1 MELDALD
8 RAAADAF
15 AGLVVRKDLV
25 RQFRGQFP
33 IPTYVVEFMLGRY
46 CATTDEE
53 EIAEGLELVRRQ
65 LSSRTVRA
73 GEEEGIKFQ
82 ARDAGV
88 VRIID
93 IVTAAIR
100 N

>member
-46 CATTDEE
+46 CATTDEQ
-53 EIAEGLELVRRQ
+53 EIAEGLELVRKQ

-73 GEEEGIKFQ
+73 GDEEGVKFE

-88 VRIID
+88 ARGID
-93 IVTAAIR
+93 ILPAR
-100 N
+100 L